1 VIVSRPLLLSITL
14 LSFLS
19 LSSYE
24 AQAAARSYSN
34 PKFRG
39 QTVHHCLADEIKC
52 GKPAADAFCKLE
64 GYRHALNFRMQ
75 HDPQQISTSIVIDSG
90 KLLRAPE
97 AWSFQMVK
105 CWRPNQLPSAVQF
118 KVENIA
124 SPTLCDLGLDCRKSA
139 ADQWC
144 ERKGYSLGASSYE
157 TLPDRA
163 LFRSISCAAL

>member
-1 VIVSRPLLLSITL
+1 MFASRRLLLPLTL
-14 LSFLS
+14 LSLLL

-24 AQAAARSYSN
+24 AQAAARSYSI
-34 PKFRG
+34 PKYQG
-39 QTVHHCLADEIKC
+39 QAVHHCLADEINC

-64 GYRHALNFRMQ
+64 GYRYALNFRIQ
-75 HDPQQISTSIVIDSG
+75 HDPEQISTSIVIDSG

-97 AWSFQMVK
+97 ARPFQMVK
-105 CWRPNQLPSAVQF
+105 CWRPNQMPSAVQF

-124 SPTLCDLGLDCRKSA
+124 SPILCDLGEDCRKSA